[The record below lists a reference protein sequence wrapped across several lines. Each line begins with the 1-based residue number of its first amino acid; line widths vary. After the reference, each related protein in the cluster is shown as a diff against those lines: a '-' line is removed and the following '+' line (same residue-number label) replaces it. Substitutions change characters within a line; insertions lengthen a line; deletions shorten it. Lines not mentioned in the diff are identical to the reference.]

1 MCHIYFQYFFSVVL
15 LFTSTAL
22 MIISAMLLVLVFLA
36 FFFSM
41 VDIFANFML
50 CLNEYAPHKLI
61 EWKLLL
67 RLYTTPSRK
76 LDPHPIL
83 FTVFKSHGA
92 FLLIEYS
99 CQVFN
104 WKFHKK
110 NVSTLVR
117 VTIHLYFI
125 TINEWCILLFC
136 KIARR

>member
-1 MCHIYFQYFFSVVL
+1 MCHIYFQYFYSVVL

-36 FFFSM
+36 FFSM

-83 FTVFKSHGA
+83 SIVFKSHGA
-92 FLLIEYS
+92 FLLIQYS
-99 CQVFN
+99 CQVFI

-110 NVSTLVR
+110 KGSTLVR
-117 VTIHLYFI
+117 VTIHLHFI
-125 TINEWCILLFC
+125 TIIEWCILLC
-136 KIARR
+136 VGAHL